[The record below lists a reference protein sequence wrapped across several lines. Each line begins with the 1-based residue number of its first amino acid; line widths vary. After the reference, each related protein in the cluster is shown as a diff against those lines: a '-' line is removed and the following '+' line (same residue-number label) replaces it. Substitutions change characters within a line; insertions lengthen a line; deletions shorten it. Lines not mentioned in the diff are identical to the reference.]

1 MLGSITTL
9 PWDSYAWDVCPP
21 DTYIVD
27 ARTFIDNIDQ
37 FISREDVYTVPLT
50 FFDISKVGYS
60 QLFPYTFDFSS
71 INLNDPQTFITPQD
85 IVGVQIGTD
94 ILIYGQ
100 DYYAEYNSS
109 DETYTIYFYND
120 PGVSPVPVA
129 LVWFDG
135 GGMQHFRYNTVRNE
149 IAYGFANDDLVVNV
163 DTKLPVNN
171 VLGVPIGT
179 LPGPIVST
187 YTVAPYVGWGDVWEG
202 VDDPIVSQILI
213 DAGGTNEIPW
223 DTPLTLLLLDNTI
236 SSKEN
241 TNADDGANFYRNADI
256 FAGTLVTTLLA
267 PTEVT
272 YNVQTITVSAASDI
286 FPDPVLSA
294 PGVIW
299 IEGERIEY
307 KLKTLIAVNTW
318 ELGLVRRGTMGT
330 AATQHDA
337 MVPEVD
343 PTSVGPDG
351 ETILR
356 NPIVLTP
363 NKVWVERGNHMPVTS
378 NVDVWNATNST
389 GDPST
394 EVAPNEFTSV
404 SAVPLGGLWYAQ
416 TPEAIF
422 LKLEQGTSLP

>member
-1 MLGSITTL
+1 
-9 PWDSYAWDVCPP
+9 
-21 DTYIVD
+21 
-27 ARTFIDNIDQ
+27 
-37 FISREDVYTVPLT
+37 
-50 FFDISKVGYS
+50 
-60 QLFPYTFDFSS
+60 
-71 INLNDPQTFITPQD
+71 
-85 IVGVQIGTD
+85 
-94 ILIYGQ
+94 
-100 DYYAEYNSS
+100 
-109 DETYTIYFYND
+109 
-120 PGVSPVPVA
+120 
-129 LVWFDG
+129 
-135 GGMQHFRYNTVRNE
+135 MQHFRYNTERNE

-163 DTKLPVNN
+163 DTKLPVND

-179 LPGPIVST
+179 LPDPLITT

-202 VDDPIVSQILI
+202 VDDPVVSQILI
-213 DAGGTNEIPW
+213 AAGGTNEIPW
-223 DTPLTLLLLDNTI
+223 DAPLTLLILDNTI

-267 PTEVT
+267 PTEAT
-272 YNVQTITVSAASDI
+272 YNVQTITVSAASNI
-286 FPDPVLSA
+286 FPDPVISA

-307 KLKTLIAVNTW
+307 KLKTLVAVNTW

-343 PTSVGPDG
+343 PTLVGPDG

-363 NKVWVERGNHMPVTS
+363 NKVWVERSNYMPVNS
-378 NVDVWNATNST
+378 NIDVWSAINST

-394 EVAPNEFTSV
+394 EIVPNEFTSV
-404 SAVPLGGLWYAQ
+404 TSVPLGGLWYAQ
-416 TPEAIF
+416 TAEATF
-422 LKLEQGTSLP
+422 LKQEQGTSIP